1 LSRILA
7 SARFVNS
14 ERLSRFLQY
23 TVEQTMAGNAG
34 QLKEY
39 PIGVEVFGR
48 KDSFDPRIDAIVRV
62 QAITLRSAQGLL
74 R

>member
-1 LSRILA
+1 
-7 SARFVNS
+7 
-14 ERLSRFLQY
+14 
-23 TVEQTMAGNAG
+23 MAGNAG

>member
-1 LSRILA
+1 MQLDRILA
-7 SARFVNS
+7 SARFVHS
-14 ERLSRFLQY
+14 ERLSRFLRY
-23 TVEQTMAGNAG
+23 TVEQTMAGHAE

-62 QAITLRSAQGLL
+62 QALHQPDA
-74 R
+74 